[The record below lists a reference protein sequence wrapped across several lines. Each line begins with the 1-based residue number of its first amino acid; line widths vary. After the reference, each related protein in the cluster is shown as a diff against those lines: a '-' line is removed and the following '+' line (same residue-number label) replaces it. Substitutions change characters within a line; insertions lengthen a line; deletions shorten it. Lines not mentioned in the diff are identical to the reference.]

1 MKSLK
6 LWSLFFIFLIVALL
20 VFFIFLGSF
29 RLGDYSAS
37 IKNIRVSFFS
47 KINVFSSFLSKI
59 ERISKLTKENMF
71 LKNENTK
78 LLSLLA
84 SQDELQDQINFLRES
99 LDLDIFSG
107 HKFIDARIF
116 NFQFTPE
123 GHHFLINKGGESGI
137 KIGDIIVVS
146 TGILLGVVDNVDE
159 GFSRASLITN
169 SGSKITVKVLGKNT
183 TGIARGFLNE
193 GLRLDFISQ
202 NDQIVEG
209 DTIITNGND
218 MFPPGLLIGKVSNI
232 IFADDGDLFKKVI
245 LEPEFK
251 KINLDRVLILTQ

>member
-1 MKSLK
+1 M
-6 LWSLFFIFLIVALL
+6 
-20 VFFIFLGSF
+20 
-29 RLGDYSAS
+29 
-37 IKNIRVSFFS
+37 
-47 KINVFSSFLSKI
+47 
-59 ERISKLTKENMF
+59 
-71 LKNENTK
+71 
-78 LLSLLA
+78 
-84 SQDELQDQINFLRES
+84 
-99 LDLDIFSG
+99 
-107 HKFIDARIF
+107 
-116 NFQFTPE
+116 
-123 GHHFLINKGGESGI
+123 
-137 KIGDIIVVS
+137 
-146 TGILLGVVDNVDE
+146 VDNVDE